1 MKQKSR
7 LFTAEPNWF
16 DARQLFNSTI
26 SKAEH
31 SWLFEPSSL
40 TQRLRQ
46 LCGDDFQVRLLKQV
60 WQKPFLG
67 ERGALQLSNHRY
79 ALAREV
85 ALCCGETPL
94 IYARTIIPGQTL
106 RGAQRRLSNLGTR
119 PLGEVLFSTPKLAR
133 NGFELAA
140 VSALT
145 WSRNDIERL
154 SFPTETVWGRRTVYS
169 ISSHDLLVSEVF
181 MPALFELERAN
192 GARSSLAI

>member
-7 LFTAEPNWF
+7 LFTVEPNWF
-16 DARQLFNSTI
+16 DARQLFNSAI
-26 SKAEH
+26 PKGEH
-31 SWLFEPSSL
+31 SWLFEPGSL

-67 ERGALQLSNHRY
+67 EKGALQLSNHRY
-79 ALAREV
+79 ALVREV

-94 IYARTIIPGQTL
+94 VYARTIIPDQTL

-119 PLGEVLFSTPKLAR
+119 PLGEVLFSSPKLAR
-133 NGFELAA
+133 NGFELAT
-140 VSALT
+140 VSPVI
-145 WSRNDIERL
+145 WGRNDVEWL
-154 SFPTETVWGRRTVYS
+154 SFPEEMVWGRRTVYS
-169 ISSHDLLVSEVF
+169 ISSHGLLVSEIF

-192 GARSSLAI
+192 RTR